1 MCIIL
6 FSSLYSLRQVLLSP
20 LYSWENIDA
29 ERLSYIQV
37 LIVKKI
43 SEMGLQF
50 SQGFL
55 IKSK

>member
-6 FSSLYSLRQVLLSP
+6 FSSLNSLRQVLLSP
-20 LYSWENIDA
+20 LYSRENIDA

-43 SEMGLQF
+43 FRNG
-50 SQGFL
+50 
-55 IKSK
+55 I